1 MSGIEDQGS
10 RPSYVERP
18 PVDEE
23 QDEDDK
29 KKEQAGHVD
38 PDRAD
43 AQIPEAEES
52 AD

>member
-1 MSGIEDQGS
+1 MSGIEDQGM
-10 RPSYVERP
+10 RP
-18 PVDEE
+18 PHVGRPPIDEE
-23 QDEDDK
+23 RDEDDG
-29 KKEQAGHVD
+29 KKEQAGHID